1 MTLNKIYK
9 ILGSLLFLD
18 LIVLVDIIFNLSIFI
33 FGAGSVLGIVKIVT
47 NLMTLMLGLIWI
59 FTKDDKWSKYMH
71 SESEKS
77 WTIAKNMLLIS
88 ILLRV
93 LFIGNPILL
102 MVLQIVS
109 IICGIYFIVIQAW
122 YIKTGRWT

>member
-71 SESEKS
+71 SENEKS

-93 LFIGNPILL
+93 LFIRNPLLL
-102 MVLQIVS
+102 MVFQIAS
-109 IICGIYFIVIQAW
+109 IVCGIYFIVIQTW

>member
-1 MTLNKIYK
+1 M
-9 ILGSLLFLD
+9 FLD
-18 LIVLVDIIFNLSIFI
+18 LIVLVDVIFNLSIFI
-33 FGAGSVLGIVKIVT
+33 FGAGSVLGIVKILT
-47 NLMTLMLGLIWI
+47 NLMILIVGLIWV
-59 FTKDDKWSKYMH
+59 FTKDDKWSRYMRY
-71 SESEKS
+71 ENGKS
-77 WTIAKNMLLIS
+77 WIIAKNLLLIS

-93 LFIGNPILL
+93 LFIGNPMLL